1 MDEEELYECGVDISS
16 EMRFID
22 GDVQLSAYDTNLAQA
37 VANRLNT
44 QLNELDLFYDT
55 DYGSVLMSFL
65 GWKRTDETLVFVKS
79 EIDNVLSKEPR
90 LLRHTSEVSYDEQG
104 RLKIELGLFPNDSVE
119 LNLNLVLTANGV
131 VDLVLDEEDLTE

>member
-119 LNLNLVLTANGV
+119 MNLNLVLTANGV